1 MAAPG
6 IIYRSIHLYF
16 LLSRLRS
23 PDSAVADV
31 PPAAGGGVTSLAFSP
46 RGSTQPPP
54 YREPE
59 ASASG
64 TGTPAY
70 SGVHSAGRNLRSSLG
85 SRIHWTGKGCRR
97 GLVYMGRQAGGAKRG
112 TGVRAGLHGREGG
125 KGGVNTACHPIMPIT
140 ARRCNQRAFGDL

>member
-85 SRIHWTGKGCRR
+85 SRIHWTGKGCRERAGLYGKTGRR
-97 GLVYMGRQAGGAKRG
+97 GGGGAKRSTG
-112 TGVRAGLHGREGG
+112 TGLVCMGRKAGRGEEGLKGAQG
-125 KGGVNTACHPIMPIT
+125 KDRYV
-140 ARRCNQRAFGDL
+140 